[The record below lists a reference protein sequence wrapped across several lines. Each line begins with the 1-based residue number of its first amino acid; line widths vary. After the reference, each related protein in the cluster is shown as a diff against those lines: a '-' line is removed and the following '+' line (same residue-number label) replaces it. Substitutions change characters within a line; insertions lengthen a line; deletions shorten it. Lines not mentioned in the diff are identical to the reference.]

1 MPLETILQ
9 TECRND
15 DGFRFVFELKIVPG
29 ERIVSQIVNLYHND
43 SKDEIGYFKVDGY
56 SNHVNNI
63 TNLKDEIGSP
73 YNLFHNMNMTNTMGM
88 TKIMDMTIDLKPIYH
103 KKGLSRRMMKY
114 LFDNSEKYFGEI
126 SLDHNIY
133 IDADGSA
140 GFWDAIGMKPN
151 RTYDTVRE
159 LRGKGFEKFIS
170 YRELRNWIDKKKGG
184 KKTRKKRKT
193 RKQLKSRK
201 KRKTRKQLKT
211 RKKRKPK
218 TKK

>member
-1 MPLETILQ
+1 MTLETILQ

-63 TNLKDEIGSP
+63 TNLKDKIGSP
-73 YNLFHNMNMTNTMGM
+73 YNLFHNM
-88 TKIMDMTIDLKPIYH
+88 DMTIDLEPIYH

-114 LFDNSEKYFGEI
+114 LFDNSKKYFGKI

-159 LRGKGFEKFIS
+159 LRGKGYEKFIS

-201 KRKTRKQLKT
+201 KRKP
-211 RKKRKPK
+211 KKR